1 MDIKKGIKLVKEAL
15 LKEPNS
21 PFYLDSLAWG
31 YYKIG
36 KCKEAKKIMKK
47 LVKNSK
53 EKEILM
59 HWKKINECLKKG
71 KK

>member
-36 KCKEAKKIMKK
+36 KCKEAKKIMNKF
-47 LVKNSK
+47 VKNSK
-53 EKEILM
+53 EKAI
-59 HWKKINECLKKG
+59 
-71 KK
+71 